1 MFIKRRLLYS
11 AKIILCMAG
20 WMISPPIYADNLIME
35 GRNTQTVDEKKHT
48 AYDGLPKNTR
58 QTQEGYWVGSNPS
71 LSEIRALHAR
81 NVKLIVTLT
90 PVFDPDGSLK
100 ANLEAL
106 GMTHINIPFGGQFPR
121 PTRFYQRML
130 AFEPHETYIH
140 CEHGGDRTGAFLAYM
155 LVMRHDWSVQR
166 AFLSV
171 LHPLDVSRLRNVL
184 KRRGYATDQ
193 ADIDAYLGIYSPEK
207 NGGYGG
213 LKVRS
218 MDYIRLIHTTIDA
231 MEQTKRIRIREA
243 KLASSR

>member
-11 AKIILCMAG
+11 AKIFVGMAV
-20 WMISPPIYADNLIME
+20 WMISPSLYADNLNQGE
-35 GRNTQTVDEKKHT
+35 RNTQAEGEEKLP

-100 ANLEAL
+100 THLKAL

-130 AFEPHETYIH
+130 AFEPWETYIH

-155 LVMRHDWSVQR
+155 LVMRHDWSVQH

-171 LHPLDVSRLRNVL
+171 LHPGDVSKLRSVL
-184 KRRGYATDQ
+184 KTRGYATEQ

-218 MDYIRLIHTTIDA
+218 KDYVRLIQTTITA
-231 MEQTKRIRIREA
+231 MERAKRIRVREA
-243 KLASSR
+243 RMAASR